1 MKFLPIVA
9 AFLVSA
15 LLPVTTFAAGKSKKK
30 SPTPSAD
37 TADKITA
44 VHLTSITIS
53 IFATHAGK
61 EFKVM
66 PATKITVNGQ
76 PTQLV
81 TCHWSQVTCPN
92 IIFPCLP
99 AARTRHS
106 SPVTRH
112 FNVKMLL
119 RCWNSSS
126 SSQSSRFSWCSSHQL
141 SRRSKL
147 GMTSL
152 LPPRQSPAHWSK
164 DVTTRWGITLMFGL
178 ASTKKT

>member
-61 EFKVM
+61 EFKVT

-76 PTQLV
+76 PTQLNGLTTGMDVLV
-81 TCHWSQVTCPN
+81 TPAPDGVTAVA
-92 IIFPCLP
+92 ID
-99 AARTRHS
+99 A
-106 SPVTRH
+106 
-112 FNVKMLL
+112 
-119 RCWNSSS
+119 
-126 SSQSSRFSWCSSHQL
+126 
-141 SRRSKL
+141 
-147 GMTSL
+147 
-152 LPPRQSPAHWSK
+152 
-164 DVTTRWGITLMFGL
+164 
-178 ASTKKT
+178 KTPKR